1 MATGCLVASGAR
13 EGYIRLHSD
22 TVTSQEYNP
31 QGNILTLSRLGYE
44 ISGCHVNPKKE
55 ESTSAGGQN
64 SKGTFP
70 RQPMFSKLLLVA
82 LAAVGANANLLTNKL
97 QAKAVA
103 CDDPSGECGEGKDCH
118 PKYVHL

>member
-1 MATGCLVASGAR
+1 
-13 EGYIRLHSD
+13 
-22 TVTSQEYNP
+22 
-31 QGNILTLSRLGYE
+31 
-44 ISGCHVNPKKE
+44 
-55 ESTSAGGQN
+55 
-64 SKGTFP
+64 
-70 RQPMFSKLLLVA
+70 MFSKLLLVA